1 VIIWLGPRSE
11 GFRSAA
17 SSDVAMR
24 YINTLT
30 SRMSHGERWW
40 QDTSPPTV
48 EAIAE
53 LCSRNYWKRMWI
65 VQEII
70 LASNLI
76 VLCGEEACAW
86 ENFIALNEAL
96 EEHHFTT
103 NSLDSDKI
111 KRSNANR
118 ILGHYRRWSRFE
130 IHESKRRNSIWYL
143 LRRYKDM
150 ECTDIRD
157 KIYALM
163 GLTHEQIDIDYAQD
177 CTALQ
182 VYARVIWSHQ
192 GKETYLLPSDI
203 ENLQE
208 ALGMDSD
215 DTHVVAENPYIA
227 VSVTRFYEIGE
238 EEDLEASHI

>member
-1 VIIWLGPRSE
+1 
-11 GFRSAA
+11 
-17 SSDVAMR
+17 MR
-24 YINTLT
+24 YVRNLA
-30 SRMSHGERWW
+30 SGLRNGEKWW
-40 QDTSPPTV
+40 QETSPRTV

-70 LASNLI
+70 LARNI
-76 VLCGEEACAW
+76 VVLCGDQACAW
-86 ENFIALNEAL
+86 GDFIALNEAL
-96 EEHHFTT
+96 EQHHFTK
-103 NSLDSDKI
+103 NSFDSDRI

-118 ILGHYRRWSRFE
+118 IIEHYRRWSRFE

-163 GLTHEQIDIDYAQD
+163 GLANEQIDIDYAQD

-215 DTHVVAENPYIA
+215 DAHIVAESPYIA
-227 VSVTRFYEIGE
+227 VSVTKFSEIE
-238 EEDLEASHI
+238 EG